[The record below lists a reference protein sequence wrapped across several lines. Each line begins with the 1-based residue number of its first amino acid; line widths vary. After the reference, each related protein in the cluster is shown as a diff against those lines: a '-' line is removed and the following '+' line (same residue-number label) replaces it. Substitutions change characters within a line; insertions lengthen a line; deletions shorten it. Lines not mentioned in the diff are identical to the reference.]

1 MPPREA
7 LALEEGRAHVHADAT
22 SSGHAHSHSHS
33 HGAVRSRRPG
43 DSSADASD
51 YDAAHDRVHSSGYVN
66 GGMRAAMLGFPGA
79 CVRAPNPAGATH
91 ARARLRAACAP
102 RQRTR
107 LRR

>member
-1 MPPREA
+1 MPPPGREA
-7 LALEEGRAHVHADAT
+7 LAVEEGRHVHADAT

-33 HGAVRSRRPG
+33 HGVRSRRTG
-43 DSSADASD
+43 DGDASA

-79 CVRAPNPAGATH
+79 
-91 ARARLRAACAP
+91 RAAAEAWWCHTRATAAARRGAP

-107 LRR
+107 RRR